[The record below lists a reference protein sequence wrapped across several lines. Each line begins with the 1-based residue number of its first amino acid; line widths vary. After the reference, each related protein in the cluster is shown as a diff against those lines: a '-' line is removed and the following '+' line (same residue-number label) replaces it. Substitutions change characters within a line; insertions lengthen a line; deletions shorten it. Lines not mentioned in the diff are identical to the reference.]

1 MPARRAAPARPTST
15 RESAPLRVLTSVPR
29 TPTGLAPSRWPARMA
44 ALRGTRGLPSE
55 NVALPRAGTP
65 LAGGKLDYRGDS
77 DTVHGC
83 PIGTSMRSADEGT
96 APTMRSPHV
105 GLSPAMQIGR
115 ATRRERVGAE

>member
-15 RESAPLRVLTSVPR
+15 RESAPLRVLTSVTR
-29 TPTGLAPSRWPARMA
+29 TPTDLAPSRWQARMA

-77 DTVHGC
+77 DTVHVC
-83 PIGTSMRSADEGT
+83 PFGTIMRSADECHVT
-96 APTMRSPHV
+96 SMR
-105 GLSPAMQIGR
+105 L
-115 ATRRERVGAE
+115 